1 MRREVVQRRD
11 SAGAEPLLRRLVG
24 WQAGPRG
31 YGLESTSAAVDDSLD
46 LGHGELPADGHGRD
60 LPLASGI
67 GHFRED

>member
-31 YGLESTSAAVDDSLD
+31 YGLESTSAALDDSLD
-46 LGHGELPADGHGRD
+46 LGHGELTADGHGRN
-60 LPLASGI
+60 LPLANGI
-67 GHFRED
+67 GHFHED